1 MKKPT
6 AIPLLLGALAMG
18 ALTLIAGAQSIDDA
32 DAEALDATEDSTEL
46 AIDEE
51 TGGESEDPIEDEASG
66 TDPLAELEEPEMDAS
81 IDRFDPSE
89 KISEDRSV
97 SFPNDI

>member
-1 MKKPT
+1 MTRKT
-6 AIPLLLGALAMG
+6 TLRICLIPALLALG
-18 ALTLIAGAQSIDDA
+18 AGAQTQDDDINDVPDIVEESVSDDNRADA
-32 DAEALDATEDSTEL
+32 DDVSTDA
-46 AIDEE
+46 ANN
-51 TGGESEDPIEDEASG
+51 G
-66 TDPLAELEEPEMDAS
+66 TDAQDVADPLAELEEPEMDAT

>member
-6 AIPLLLGALAMG
+6 AISLFLGALALG
-18 ALTLIAGAQSIDDA
+18 ALSLIAGAQSIDEA
-32 DAEALDATEDSTEL
+32 DTEALDATEESTKL
-46 AIDEE
+46 AVDEE
-51 TGGESEDPIEDEASG
+51 TGVEGEDPIEDEA